1 MIKMTRS
8 LQHWLFINHPDIL
21 PLVLFGQVE
30 LFTDEMQAEYLGRC
44 KTDEGKPYLKV
55 EVNIKENNMKN
66 SIVTWNDI
74 YEEFLSSTGI
84 DREFISDY
92 RPCEQPYFGVRIP
105 MAILVWLKDGGQLIY
120 MKKGD

>member
-1 MIKMTRS
+1 
-8 LQHWLFINHPDIL
+8 
-21 PLVLFGQVE
+21 
-30 LFTDEMQAEYLGRC
+30 
-44 KTDEGKPYLKV
+44 
-55 EVNIKENNMKN
+55 MKN

-92 RPCEQPYFGVRIP
+92 RPL
-105 MAILVWLKDGGQLIY
+105 AILVWLKDGGQLIY